1 VTEEMTPAQCRVA
14 RNLLRLTQEQL
25 ADMAD
30 LSSSTVAD
38 FEGGREVADC
48 LSDALAVTLLA
59 AGAEFF
65 TEHGESPGVRLRKS
79 VKLGSISADQ
89 LNAENDE

>member
-1 VTEEMTPAQCRVA
+1 MTPAQCREA
-14 RNLLRLTQEQL
+14 RKLLALTQEQP

-38 FEGGREVADC
+38 FEDGRGVADC
-48 LSDALAVTLLA
+48 LSDSLMVTLLA
-59 AGAEFF
+59 AGAEFIA
-65 TEHGESPGVRLRKS
+65 ENGEAAGMRLRQSAKS
-79 VKLGSISADQ
+79 SLISVDQ

>member
-1 VTEEMTPAQCRVA
+1 MTPAQCRQA
-14 RNLLRLTQEQL
+14 RELLALTQEQL

-38 FEGGREVADC
+38 FEEGRGVAEC
-48 LSDALAVTLLA
+48 LSDAIAVTLLA
-59 AGAEFF
+59 AGAEFI
-65 TEHGESPGVRLRKS
+65 TGNGEAPGVRLRKS
-79 VKLGSISADQ
+79 VKSGSISVDK